1 MIPLNIVKS
10 HNIQKVH
17 SREIALKKLLEV
29 NQSIMMICDA
39 FFFIIIN
46 LSVTELPLE
55 VPKA

>member
-46 LSVTELPLE
+46 LWVTELPLE